1 MTTKHLSE
9 AITGAKL
16 QLVEVL
22 TEYVREHGEEPTDYD
37 INEFGLTEQDDGEG
51 EITHVLNLFD
61 NGGCYFAVQNR
72 VNDDDIKLDNI
83 EGIASAYR
91 ETYDVFTHYAFQ
103 CLYIV
108 KDDDGDETL
117 KYYAFE
123 NGSIV
128 WDDDDS
134 EPDHDRVISLDL
146 EVLTNLF
153 AGIIKEWSEE
163 SLATRVIRRST
174 GYDAQQ
180 EF

>member
-1 MTTKHLSE
+1 MTTKQLPE
-9 AITGAKL
+9 AITSAKL

-37 INEFGLTEQDDGEG
+37 INEFGLTEQDDDEC

-61 NGGCYFAVQNR
+61 NGGCYFAIQNA
-72 VNDDDIKLDNI
+72 VNDDDVKLDNI
-83 EGIASAYR
+83 EGATSAYH
-91 ETYDVFTHYAFQ
+91 ELYDAFTHYAFQ

-108 KDDDGDETL
+108 KDEDGETL

-134 EPDHDRVISLDL
+134 EPDHDCVICLNLD
-146 EVLTNLF
+146 VIANLV
-153 AGIIKEWSEE
+153 AGIIKENS
-163 SLATRVIRRST
+163 SDS
-174 GYDAQQ
+174 
-180 EF
+180 